1 MRKLREVLREMSR
14 TLSLEQRLLEAE
26 VRRAFRMLPESREV
40 RLVFVDFRT
49 RTLGLAFRYPGDR
62 ERLELR
68 EKAMLEELERLSGHR
83 FERILWML
91 DRKGGGS

>member
-1 MRKLREVLREMSR
+1 MKKLREVLQEVSR
-14 TLSLEQRLLEAE
+14 TLSLDQRLQEAE
-26 VRRAFRMLPESREV
+26 VRRAFRLLPESREV

-62 ERLELR
+62 ERLEPGE
-68 EKAMLEELERLSGHR
+68 EKMLQELERLSGHH

-91 DRKGGGS
+91 DRKGGTL